1 MKDLTVQANRK
12 QTQELLQIAQSDVL
26 KALSLFKTCDNE
38 FYYDPEV
45 ITKVIQCVTQDQIKE
60 AVLLLNDLQD
70 EWTKQIALSDLAYV
84 AASYDLFTAIEI
96 ANLCDYH
103 HKPQI
108 LASIATDMIK
118 SDIEAA
124 KKIAESIEHF
134 PSKIGVLAS
143 IASYSKD
150 EEALDELLQI
160 VQMKERLGDVCY
172 TDEALNNI
180 AWRIAYNFPD
190 KAIELLKDIQINQE
204 DAICS
209 VALNLKD
216 TDRGIDLIRTQLSE
230 ESLPPLSYALGE
242 MATMVAKTDRQ
253 KAMELIDEM
262 QDGEE
267 KERTLFLLK
276 EETY

>member
-1 MKDLTVQANRK
+1 MLNMKSDRK
-12 QTQELLQIAQSDVL
+12 QSQELLQLAQTDAL
-26 KALSLFKTCDNE
+26 KALSLFKSCDSE
-38 FYYDPEV
+38 SPYDPEV
-45 ITKVIQCVTQDQIKE
+45 ITKVIQCVTQDQIKK

-84 AASYDLFTAIEI
+84 AASYDLSIAIEI
-96 ANLCDYH
+96 TNLCDYH

-108 LASIATDMIK
+108 LALIATDVIK

-134 PSKIGVLAS
+134 PSQVGVLAS

-160 VQMKERLGDVCY
+160 MQMKEQFGDKY
-172 TDEALNNI
+172 DTNEALNNI

-190 KAIELLKDIQINQE
+190 KAIGLLKDIKNSQDEAIIN
-204 DAICS
+204 

-216 TDRGIDLIRTQLSE
+216 TDRGITLIKTLLNEDSFP
-230 ESLPPLSYALGE
+230 SLSYALGE
-242 MATMVAKTDRQ
+242 MATMVAKKDRQ
-253 KAMELIDEM
+253 KAMELVEEIQDKDER
-262 QDGEE
+262 
-267 KERTLFLLK
+267 ERMLLLLK
-276 EETY
+276 EGRKFL